1 MSPHTTTSEAHARH
15 QSQGQLP
22 LTATREKPAQPRR
35 PSAAEIKEKRECLR
49 ARVAMMVVK
58 CGQIGDILE
67 GRTTEFAGRQ
77 SVREIESYMN
87 LSFLASMQDF
97 QKHVFGYDYSH

>member
-1 MSPHTTTSEAHARH
+1 MSPHTTTSEARAQH

-35 PSAAEIKEKRECLR
+35 PSTAEIKEKRECLR
-49 ARVAMMVVK
+49 ARVAIMVVK
-58 CGQIGDILE
+58 CGQVGDILE
-67 GRTTEFAGRQ
+67 GRQ
-77 SVREIESYMN
+77 SVREIESYMT

>member
-1 MSPHTTTSEAHARH
+1 MSPHTTTSDARARH
-15 QSQGQLP
+15 QNQGQLP
-22 LTATREKPAQPRR
+22 LTATRETPAQPQR
-35 PSAAEIKEKRECLR
+35 PSAAEIKGKHECLR
-49 ARVAMMVVK
+49 ARVAITVVK

-77 SVREIESYMN
+77 SVREIESKMT

-97 QKHVFGYDYSH
+97 QKHVFRYDYSH